1 MALSATIFKCQLSVS
16 DLNRHHYQDYSLTL
30 AQHPSETEMRMM
42 VRILAFAIFAHEQ
55 LEFSRGLSNDDEP
68 DLWQKNLTGDI
79 ENWIELG
86 QPEEKRIR
94 KASALAKQVVV
105 INYQR
110 NAADIWWQQNSA
122 KLTRFKNLQ
131 VISLSEAA
139 VEQLASLCSRG
150 MQLQVTIEDG
160 TLWVNNGSDNL
171 EVEFR
176 QRD

>member
-1 MALSATIFKCQLSVS
+1 MALSATVFKCQLSVS
-16 DLNRHHYQDYSLTL
+16 DLNRHHYQDYSLTI

-42 VRILAFAIFAHEQ
+42 VRILAFALFAHEQ

-94 KASALAKQVVV
+94 KASALSDRVVV
-105 INYQR
+105 INYQQ
-110 NAADIWWQQNSA
+110 NAADIWWQQSRS
-122 KLTRFKNLQ
+122 KLARFKNLQ
-131 VISLSEAA
+131 VLSLSENA

-160 TLWVNNGSDNL
+160 TLWLNNGQENL
-171 EVEFR
+171 EVAFSL
-176 QRD
+176 RD

>member
-16 DLNRHHYQDYSLTL
+16 DLSRHHYQDYSLTL

-68 DLWQKNLTGDI
+68 DLWQKNLTGEI

-105 INYQR
+105 INYQQ
-110 NAADIWWQQNSA
+110 NASNIWWQQNSA

-131 VISLSEAA
+131 VISLSENA